1 MTAPAQVNN
10 ATHELDELKQIR
22 NLVHA
27 FQQMIAHLDASERNN
42 DFNEQFN
49 KFRFQA
55 KSLLHDNS
63 FESQVPKA
71 VSSGSLAE
79 RAQKTNVRLSVIVFV
94 GVLLALVGLGINSII
109 LDDFWVNSLGCLIS
123 TGGTLLVMGAF
134 VVLGITAGRRKLT
147 DLGQLY
153 QLCDVLLV
161 KVDSALGQM
170 IPNYSVRLTEP
181 LPKTPTAASLMLD
194 SLEKQV
200 VDWNEKLTQ
209 LKQQR
214 NLLGPSA
221 PVDLNINIAFVER
234 ELQRAEFEIADL
246 QKRGAVSLRQTEP
259 PPFSPNVAIPVPP
272 LRKAEPES
280 DWLAGPDETNPPA
293 SMLE

>member
-71 VSSGSLAE
+71 VSAGSLAE

-161 KVDSALGQM
+161 KVDSTLGQM
-170 IPNYSVRLTEP
+170 IPNYPARLTEP
-181 LPKTPTAASLMLD
+181 LPQTPTTATLMLD

-221 PVDLNINIAFVER
+221 PIDLNINIAFVER

-246 QKRGAVSLRQTEP
+246 QKRGAVSLRQTES
-259 PPFSPNVAIPVPP
+259 PPFSPNVAVPVPP
-272 LRKAEPES
+272 LRQAEPES
-280 DWLAGPDETNPPA
+280 DWLAGPEETSPPA